1 MSRDKINSLLY
12 FLNKNNLK
20 KESKYLLDIVKN
32 SGDNIRNLMLE
43 EIDRMTKELIAIPE
57 ETKGDINIESLSDI
71 IEENETQE
79 ARARAISSEHGLEA
93 ADAQRVA
100 EITSG
105 VSSGAEQRANE
116 SKSSREV
123 PIARAGEFIL
133 PKMRFE
139 SVSCSSCAS
148 EAVREAKEHWKNGY
162 YTEKS
167 PETYERQKAY
177 WEFTNINN
185 SADYNNIKNKDRWMN
200 YKWIKSG
207 DKDPNNL
214 RVENTYHWS
223 AVFISFIMAKYDGE
237 GAKWYVYES
246 HPGYLRDG
254 KRNRK
259 MIEKNPN
266 DHIGKMYY
274 VTFPISDINKY
285 DLGIEPGDVVG
296 RDKHTDIFVGSGTIV
311 GGNSWAKNDDIK
323 EHSGGDRSKTGANT
337 SGEHP
342 INMGVVEYVI
352 KRIRVLGPGSENS
365 SPQVA

>member
-1 MSRDKINSLLY
+1 MSYSKIDNLLS
-12 FLNKNNLK
+12 FLNNNNLK
-20 KESKYLLDIVKN
+20 KESKYLLDIVKT
-32 SGDNIRNLMLE
+32 SGDNIHSLYLE
-43 EIDRMTKELIAIPE
+43 EMDRMMEDLISLPG
-57 ETKGDINIESLSDI
+57 ETKGDLSIEALTEI
-71 IEENETQE
+71 VEQNPTQE
-79 ARARAISSEHGLEA
+79 GRANALSAQHGLDPDA
-93 ADAQRVA
+93 AQTVA
-100 EITSG
+100 DITSG

-116 SKSSREV
+116 SRASREV
-123 PIARAGEFIL
+123 PAAKDGEFIL

-139 SVSCSSCAS
+139 SVACSSCAA
-148 EAVREAKEHWKNGY
+148 EAVREAKEYWKNGY

-207 DKDPNNL
+207 NKDPDNL
-214 RVENTYHWS
+214 KVEDTYHWS

-237 GAKWYVYES
+237 GAKWYIYEA
-246 HPGYLRDG
+246 HKGYINDG
-254 KRNRK
+254 KKNRT

-266 DHIGKMYY
+266 DHIGEMYY
-274 VTFPISDINKY
+274 VTFPISDVNKY

-296 RDKHTDIFVGSGTIV
+296 RKQHTDIFVGSGKIV

-323 EHSGGDRSKTGANT
+323 EHSGGGRSKTGANT